1 MYPAPMTAV
10 FFGSWSSSKNPS
22 ESMPCSTYIKGSDK
36 TVKDSEEQW
45 KVKERQ
51 CRTAPGTS
59 AGSTGWPP
67 TATSTWK
74 HPRFAM
80 SKLKPTQSDK
90 IAALIA
96 NCGLSHVLGRVR
108 YPADRH
114 GLRSRERRL
123 TAQQRHT

>member
-1 MYPAPMTAV
+1 MSHRPRNVGRQHRLAADRDEHLETPA
-10 FFGSWSSSKNPS
+10 
-22 ESMPCSTYIKGSDK
+22 I
-36 TVKDSEEQW
+36 
-45 KVKERQ
+45 
-51 CRTAPGTS
+51 
-59 AGSTGWPP
+59 
-67 TATSTWK
+67 
-74 HPRFAM
+74 AM